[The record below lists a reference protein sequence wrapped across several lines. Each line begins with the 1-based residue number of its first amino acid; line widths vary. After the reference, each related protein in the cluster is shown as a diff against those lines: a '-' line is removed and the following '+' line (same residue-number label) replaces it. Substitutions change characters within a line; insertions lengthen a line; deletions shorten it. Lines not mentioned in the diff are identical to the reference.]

1 MLFFSLFFPSY
12 LFKYLNLML
21 LKLED
26 EILRLNSTLA
36 NKEIEVIISQSAL
49 FSLFFFSTIYISLS
63 DDAQA

>member
-1 MLFFSLFFPSY
+1 ML
-12 LFKYLNLML
+12 KH
-21 LKLED
+21 KD

-36 NKEIEVIISQSAL
+36 DKEIEVIISQSAL